1 MKRTYYGKLCAALCF
16 LITIAVNAQD
26 RMVQGNVT
34 DDAGIPLP
42 GATVVVLETNEG
54 TTSDFDGNYS
64 LSAQEGLTLEI
75 SFVGYE
81 SQKIVIGAD
90 SNYNVSLQEG
100 NALDEIVV
108 TALGIKRAEKT
119 LTYAS
124 QTVKSEDLVQ
134 ARDISFANSLTGRA
148 AGIEIR
154 KSSSGPGGST
164 RIVLRG
170 NKSLSGDSQP
180 LIVVDG
186 VPIVNNRSSQP
197 GTWGGSDG
205 GDGLSQI
212 NPDDIE
218 SINIL
223 KGANASILYGSQGAN
238 GVILITT
245 KSGEEGKTK
254 VTINSGVTFE
264 SVIELPEL
272 QYTYGASG
280 LQNSWDK
287 TPGNYDDSF
296 VENFFQTGANYV
308 NSVSV
313 SGGGKKTKAYFS
325 YYNTTS
331 TGIMEN
337 FKYQKNNISFKQ
349 STKFLDDKMTISSN
363 ILLTDEVTNNRAP
376 AGYYL
381 NPLTALYMHP
391 RERNFNDFKNYETLG
406 PNGVMEQNFPFNYHF
421 LSNPYWIMN
430 NQPSEDKIKRAISS
444 LNLSYEINDKLT
456 FQARASYDFSSKLN
470 EQRHAANSNPTNVSP
485 NGKWEYAKYTDELF
499 YTDGILTYNDNIT
512 EDITVNA
519 VLGASLQKT
528 TFGDGVS
535 VDTGDPGLFY
545 ANEFN
550 FQNVATNIQI
560 LYTLNSRVEKQALF
574 GNFVIG
580 YKDAIFLDVAGRNDY
595 ASTLALTGNESY
607 FYPSYGL
614 SAVISEIATL
624 PEIISFAKLRVS
636 SASVG
641 NEVPFNVVNPQNT
654 VTAAGNVSR
663 NTQKPFTDLNPEMIE
678 TTEFGLDLRLFNNRL
693 GIDIAVYDITST
705 DQFLSLSAP
714 SGSGYTTYFV
724 NAGKITNNGVEISLR
739 GDVVEK
745 SNFRWSTIFNIA
757 QNKNKI
763 VEIHPDLNNLS
774 TGAGE
779 GFGSRMVAG
788 GSIGDFYVSK
798 FDRDAQGRIKMS
810 AKGEPLKLT
819 DTASPENLAGN
830 AEPDVSVGWS
840 NNFTF
845 GDKISAGFIINGKF
859 GGEVFSKTEMMLNG
873 SGTSLRSAID
883 RDRGGVPINGVDPDG
898 NAVTTA
904 DPAIWY
910 SNNGIG
916 DRNGISEPY
925 VYDRTN
931 IRLTQLSIAYNL
943 DTVSLGLPIEAATLS
958 LIGNNLLY
966 SAKAPFDPELS
977 MNTGPSIQGLDNF
990 NLPSTRTIGMNLRLT
1005 F

>member
-1 MKRTYYGKLCAALCF
+1 MKQKSIKNALLSLCVLF
-16 LITIAVNAQD
+16 SGLIFAQKPING
-26 RMVQGNVT
+26 VIT
-34 DDAGIPLP
+34 DQDGVPLP
-42 GATVVVLETNEG
+42 GATVVVIETNEG

-197 GTWGGSDG
+197 STWDGADG

-560 LYTLNSRVEKQALF
+560 LSTLNSRVEKQALF

>member
-1 MKRTYYGKLCAALCF
+1 
-16 LITIAVNAQD
+16 
-26 RMVQGNVT
+26 
-34 DDAGIPLP
+34 
-42 GATVVVLETNEG
+42 VLTETNEG
-54 TTSDFDGNYS
+54 ATTDFDGNFS
-64 LSAQEGLTLEI
+64 ISAQEGATVEF
-75 SFVGYE
+75 SYVGYE
-81 SQKIVIGAD
+81 SQQVVVGEGSTI
-90 SNYNVSLQEG
+90 NVTLVQG

-148 AGIEIR
+148 AGIEVT
-154 KSSSGPGGST
+154 KSSSGAGGST

-180 LIVVDG
+180 LIVIDG

-223 KGANASILYGSQGAN
+223 KGANASVLYGSQGAN

-245 KSGEEGKTK
+245 KSGEEGETK

-272 QYTYGASG
+272 QYNYGGSG
-280 LQNSWDK
+280 GQNSWDAS
-287 TPGNYDDSF
+287 PGNYGSSF
-296 VENFFQTGANYV
+296 VEDFFQTGANYV

-337 FKYQKNNISFKQ
+337 FKYQKNNVSFKQ
-349 STKFLDDKMTISSN
+349 STKFFDDKMTISSN
-363 ILLTDEVTNNRAP
+363 ILLTDETTDNRAP

-391 RERNFNDFKNYETLG
+391 RERNFSDFENYQTLG
-406 PNGVMEQNFPFNYHF
+406 SDGVMQQNFPFNYHF

-444 LNLSYEINDKLT
+444 MNISYEINDKMT
-456 FQARASYDFSSKLN
+456 FQARASYDFSSKSN

-485 NGKWEYAKYTDELF
+485 NGKWEYQKFTDELF
-499 YTDGILTYNDNIT
+499 YTDAILTYNENIT
-512 EDITVNA
+512 EDISVNA
-519 VLGASLQKT
+519 IIGASLQKT

-535 VDTGDPGLFY
+535 VNTGDPGLFY

-550 FQNVATNIQI
+550 FQNVHTTNQI
-560 LYTLNSRVEKQALF
+560 KSTLSSRVEKQALF

-595 ASTLALTGNESY
+595 ASTLAMTGNESY

-614 SAVISEIATL
+614 SAIISELVTL
-624 PEIISFAKLRVS
+624 PEVISFAKLRVS
-636 SASVG
+636 AASVG
-641 NEVPFNVVNPQNT
+641 NEVPYNKINPQNT
-654 VTAAGNVSR
+654 VNAAGGVVR

-678 TTEFGLDLRLFNNRL
+678 TTEFGLDLRLFNNRV
-693 GIDIAVYDITST
+693 GIDIAIYDITST
-705 DQFLSLSAP
+705 DQFLSLTAP
-714 SGSGYTTYFV
+714 SGSGYTKYFV
-724 NAGKITNNGVEISLR
+724 NAGKITNNGVEVSLR

-745 SNFRWSTIFNIA
+745 PNFTWSTIVNIA

-779 GFGSRMVAG
+779 GFGSRLVAG
-788 GSIGDFYVSK
+788 GSIGDFYVSR

-810 AKGEPLKLT
+810 DKGEPLKLN
-819 DTASPENLAGN
+819 DTAAPENLAGN
-830 AEPDVSVGWS
+830 AEPKVSVGWS

-845 GDKISAGFIINGKF
+845 GDKLSAGFIINGKF
-859 GGEVFSKTEMMLNG
+859 GGKVFSKTEMMLNG
-873 SGTSLRSAID
+873 SGTSLRSGLD
-883 RDRGGVPINGVDPDG
+883 RDNGGVPINGVDTSG
-898 NAVTTA
+898 NPVTTA
-904 DPAIWY
+904 DPAVWY

-931 IRLTQLSIAYNL
+931 IRLTQLSIAYKI
-943 DTVSLGLPIEAATLS
+943 DTTSLGLPVEAATLS

-966 SAKAPFDPELS
+966 TAKAPFDPELS
-977 MNTGPSIQGLDNF
+977 MNTGRSIQGLDNF
-990 NLPSTRTIGMNLRLT
+990 NLPSTRTFGMNLRLI

>member
-1 MKRTYYGKLCAALCF
+1 MKQKTIKHAILSLCF
-16 LITIAVNAQD
+16 LFSGFLFAQNS
-26 RMVQGNVT
+26 VSGTVT
-34 DDAGIPLP
+34 DQEGVPLP
-42 GATVVVLETNEG
+42 GATIVVLETNDG
-54 TTSDFDGNYS
+54 ATTDFDGNYS
-64 LSAQEGLTLEI
+64 ISAAEGLTIEI

-81 SQKIVIGAD
+81 SQKIVVNAD
-90 SNYNVSLQEG
+90 ADYNVTLVEG

-148 AGIEIR
+148 AGIEIT
-154 KSSSGPGGST
+154 KSSSGAGGST

-264 SVIELPEL
+264 SVIKLPEL

-280 LQNSWDK
+280 LQNSWDS

-313 SGGGKKTKAYFS
+313 SGGGKRTKAYFS

-363 ILLTDEVTNNRAP
+363 ILLTDETTNNRAP

-391 RERNFNDFKNYETLG
+391 RERNFSDFENYETLG
-406 PNGVMEQNFPFNYHF
+406 SDGVMQQNFPFNYHF

-444 LNLSYEINDKLT
+444 LNISYEINDKLT
-456 FQARASYDFSSKLN
+456 FQARASYDFSDKLN
-470 EQRHAANSNPTNVSP
+470 EQRHDANSNPTNVSP
-485 NGKWEYAKYTDELF
+485 NGKWDYAKFTDELF
-499 YTDGILTYNDNIT
+499 YTDGILTYSDNIT

-519 VLGASLQKT
+519 ILGASLQKT
-528 TFGDGVS
+528 TFGNGVAVS
-535 VDTGDPGLFY
+535 TGNPGLFY

-550 FQNVATNIQI
+550 FQNVHTSNQI
-560 LYTLNSRVEKQALF
+560 RSTLSGRVEKQALF
-574 GNFVIG
+574 GNFVFG
-580 YKDAIFLDVAGRNDY
+580 YKDAIFIDVAGRNDY

-607 FYPSYGL
+607 FYPSYGI
-614 SAVISEIATL
+614 SAVISELVTL
-624 PEIISFAKLRVS
+624 PEAISFAKLRVS

-678 TTEFGLDLRLFNNRL
+678 TTEFGLDLRLFNNRV

-705 DQFLSLSAP
+705 DQFLRLSAP

-724 NAGKITNNGVEISLR
+724 NAGKITNNGVEVSLR
-739 GDVVEK
+739 GDVIEK
-745 SNFRWSTIFNIA
+745 PNFTWSTIVNIA

-788 GSIGDFYVSK
+788 GSIGDFYVSR

-810 AKGEPLKLT
+810 AKGEPLKLN
-819 DTASPENLAGN
+819 DTSSPENLAGN
-830 AEPDVSVGWS
+830 AEPKVSVGWS

-845 GDKISAGFIINGKF
+845 GDKLSAGFIINGKF
-859 GGEVFSKTEMMLNG
+859 GGKVFSKTEQMLNG

-883 RDRGGVPINGVDPDG
+883 RDNGGVPINGVDPNG

-904 DPAIWY
+904 DPAVWY

-931 IRLTQLSIAYNL
+931 IRLTQLSIAYHL
-943 DTVSLGLPIEAATLS
+943 DTASLGLPIEDATLS

-966 SAKAPFDPELS
+966 TAEAPFDPELS
-977 MNTGPSIQGLDNF
+977 MNTGRSIQGLDNF

>member
-1 MKRTYYGKLCAALCF
+1 MKQKIKQTLMAICF
-16 LITIAVNAQD
+16 LLSGVIFAQVKTVN
-26 RMVQGNVT
+26 GTVT
-34 DDAGIPLP
+34 DSDGVPLP
-42 GATVVVLETNEG
+42 GASIVLTETNEG
-54 TTSDFDGNYS
+54 ATTDFDGNYS
-64 LSAQEGLTLEI
+64 ISAQEGATVEF
-75 SFVGYE
+75 SYVGYE
-81 SQKIVIGAD
+81 SQQVVVGEGSTI
-90 SNYNVSLQEG
+90 NVTLVQG

-148 AGIEIR
+148 AGIEVT
-154 KSSSGPGGST
+154 KSSSGAGGST

-180 LIVVDG
+180 LIVIDG

-223 KGANASILYGSQGAN
+223 KGANASVLYGSQGAN

-245 KSGEEGKTK
+245 KSGEEGETK

-272 QYTYGASG
+272 QYNYGGSG
-280 LQNSWDK
+280 GQNSWDAS
-287 TPGNYDDSF
+287 PGNYGSSF
-296 VENFFQTGANYV
+296 VEDFFQTGANYV

-337 FKYQKNNISFKQ
+337 FKYQKNNVSFKQ
-349 STKFLDDKMTISSN
+349 STKFFDDKMTISSN
-363 ILLTDEVTNNRAP
+363 ILLTDETTDNRAP

-391 RERNFNDFKNYETLG
+391 RERNFSDFENYQTLG
-406 PNGVMEQNFPFNYHF
+406 SDGVMQQNFPFNYHF

-444 LNLSYEINDKLT
+444 MNISYEINDKMT
-456 FQARASYDFSSKLN
+456 FQARASYDFSSKSN

-485 NGKWEYAKYTDELF
+485 NGKWEYQKFTDELF
-499 YTDGILTYNDNIT
+499 YTDAILTYNENIT
-512 EDITVNA
+512 EDISVNA
-519 VLGASLQKT
+519 IIGASLQKT

-535 VDTGDPGLFY
+535 VNTGDPGLFY

-550 FQNVATNIQI
+550 FQNVHTTNQI
-560 LYTLNSRVEKQALF
+560 KSTLSSRVEKQALF

-595 ASTLALTGNESY
+595 ASTLAMTGNESY

-614 SAVISEIATL
+614 SAIISELVTL
-624 PEIISFAKLRVS
+624 PEVISFAKLRVS
-636 SASVG
+636 AASVG
-641 NEVPFNVVNPQNT
+641 NEVPYNKINPQNT
-654 VTAAGNVSR
+654 VNAAGGVVR

-678 TTEFGLDLRLFNNRL
+678 TTEFGLDLRLFNNRV
-693 GIDIAVYDITST
+693 GIDIAIYDITST
-705 DQFLSLSAP
+705 DQFLSLTAP
-714 SGSGYTTYFV
+714 SGSGYTKYFV
-724 NAGKITNNGVEISLR
+724 NAGKITNNGVEVSLR

-745 SNFRWSTIFNIA
+745 PNFTWSTIVNIA

-779 GFGSRMVAG
+779 GFGSRLVAG
-788 GSIGDFYVSK
+788 GSIGDFYVSR

-810 AKGEPLKLT
+810 DKGEPLKLN
-819 DTASPENLAGN
+819 DTAAPENLAGN
-830 AEPDVSVGWS
+830 AEPKVSVGWS

-845 GDKISAGFIINGKF
+845 GDKLSAGFIINGKF
-859 GGEVFSKTEMMLNG
+859 GGKVFSKTEMMLNG
-873 SGTSLRSAID
+873 SGTSLRSGLD
-883 RDRGGVPINGVDPDG
+883 RDNGGVPINGVDTSG
-898 NAVTTA
+898 NPVTTA
-904 DPAIWY
+904 DPAVWY

-931 IRLTQLSIAYNL
+931 IRLTQLSIAYKI
-943 DTVSLGLPIEAATLS
+943 DTTSLGLPVEAATLS

-966 SAKAPFDPELS
+966 TAKAPFDPELS
-977 MNTGPSIQGLDNF
+977 MNTGRSIQGLDNF
-990 NLPSTRTIGMNLRLT
+990 NLPSTRTFGMNLRLI

>member
-1 MKRTYYGKLCAALCF
+1 MKQKIKQTLMAICF
-16 LITIAVNAQD
+16 LLSGVIFAQVKTVN
-26 RMVQGNVT
+26 GTVT
-34 DDAGIPLP
+34 DSDGVPLP
-42 GATVVVLETNEG
+42 GASIVLTETNEG
-54 TTSDFDGNYS
+54 ATTDFDGNFS
-64 LSAQEGLTLEI
+64 ISAQEGATVEF
-75 SFVGYE
+75 SYVGYE
-81 SQKIVIGAD
+81 SQQVVVGEGSTI
-90 SNYNVSLQEG
+90 NVTLVQG

-148 AGIEIR
+148 AGIEVT
-154 KSSSGPGGST
+154 KSSSGAGGST

-180 LIVVDG
+180 LIVIDG

-223 KGANASILYGSQGAN
+223 KGANASVLYGSQGAN

-245 KSGEEGKTK
+245 KSGEEGETK

-272 QYTYGASG
+272 QYNYGGSG
-280 LQNSWDK
+280 GQNSWDAS
-287 TPGNYDDSF
+287 PGNYGSSF
-296 VENFFQTGANYV
+296 VEDFFQTGANYV

-337 FKYQKNNISFKQ
+337 FKYQKNNVSFKQ
-349 STKFLDDKMTISSN
+349 STKFFDDKMTISSN
-363 ILLTDEVTNNRAP
+363 ILLTDETTDNRAP

-391 RERNFNDFKNYETLG
+391 RERNFSDFENYQTLG
-406 PNGVMEQNFPFNYHF
+406 SDGVMQQNFPFNYHF

-444 LNLSYEINDKLT
+444 MNISYEINDKMT
-456 FQARASYDFSSKLN
+456 FQARASYDFSSKSN

-485 NGKWEYAKYTDELF
+485 NGKWEYQKFTDELF
-499 YTDGILTYNDNIT
+499 YTDAILTYNENIT
-512 EDITVNA
+512 EDISVNA
-519 VLGASLQKT
+519 IIGASLQKT

-535 VDTGDPGLFY
+535 VNTGDPGLFY

-550 FQNVATNIQI
+550 FQNVHTTNQI
-560 LYTLNSRVEKQALF
+560 KSTLSSRVEKQALF

-595 ASTLALTGNESY
+595 ASTLAMTGNESY

-614 SAVISEIATL
+614 SAIISELVTL
-624 PEIISFAKLRVS
+624 PEVISFAKLRVS
-636 SASVG
+636 AASVG
-641 NEVPFNVVNPQNT
+641 NEVPYNKINPQNT
-654 VTAAGNVSR
+654 VNAAGGVVR

-678 TTEFGLDLRLFNNRL
+678 TTEFGLDLRLFNNRV
-693 GIDIAVYDITST
+693 GIDIAIYDITST
-705 DQFLSLSAP
+705 DQFLSLTAP

-724 NAGKITNNGVEISLR
+724 NAGKITNNGVEVSLR

-745 SNFRWSTIFNIA
+745 PNFTWSTIVNIA

-779 GFGSRMVAG
+779 GFGSRLVAG
-788 GSIGDFYVSK
+788 GSIGDFYVSR

-810 AKGEPLKLT
+810 DKGEPLKLN
-819 DTASPENLAGN
+819 DTAAPENLAGN
-830 AEPDVSVGWS
+830 AEPKVSVGWS

-845 GDKISAGFIINGKF
+845 GDKLSAGFIINGKF
-859 GGEVFSKTEMMLNG
+859 GGKVFSKTEMMLNG
-873 SGTSLRSAID
+873 SGTSLRSGLD
-883 RDRGGVPINGVDPDG
+883 RDNGGVPINGVDTSG
-898 NAVTTA
+898 NPVTTA
-904 DPAIWY
+904 DPAVWY

-931 IRLTQLSIAYNL
+931 IRLTQLSIAYKI
-943 DTVSLGLPIEAATLS
+943 DTTSLGLPVEAATLS

-966 SAKAPFDPELS
+966 TAKAPFDPELS
-977 MNTGPSIQGLDNF
+977 MNTGRSIQGLDNF
-990 NLPSTRTIGMNLRLT
+990 NLPSTRTFGMNLRLI

>member
-1 MKRTYYGKLCAALCF
+1 MATCF
-16 LITIAVNAQD
+16 LLSGVIFAQVKTVN
-26 RMVQGNVT
+26 GTVT
-34 DDAGIPLP
+34 DSDGVPLP
-42 GATVVVLETNEG
+42 GASIVLTETNEG
-54 TTSDFDGNYS
+54 ATTDFDGNFS
-64 LSAQEGLTLEI
+64 ISVQEGATVEF
-75 SFVGYE
+75 SYVGYE
-81 SQKIVIGAD
+81 SQQVVVGEGSTI
-90 SNYNVSLQEG
+90 NVTLVQG

-148 AGIEIR
+148 AGIEVT
-154 KSSSGPGGST
+154 KSSSGAGGST

-197 GTWGGSDG
+197 DTWGGSDG

-223 KGANASILYGSQGAN
+223 KGANASVLYGSQGAN

-245 KSGEEGKTK
+245 KSGEEGETK

-272 QYTYGASG
+272 QYNYGGSG
-280 LQNSWDK
+280 GQNSWDAS
-287 TPGNYDDSF
+287 PGNYGSSF
-296 VENFFQTGANYV
+296 VEDFFQTGANYV

-337 FKYQKNNISFKQ
+337 FKYQKNNVSFKQ
-349 STKFLDDKMTISSN
+349 STKFFDDKMTISSN
-363 ILLTDEVTNNRAP
+363 ILLTDETTDNRAP

-391 RERNFNDFKNYETLG
+391 RERNFSDFENYQTLG
-406 PNGVMEQNFPFNYHF
+406 SDGVMQQNYPFNYHF

-444 LNLSYEINDKLT
+444 MNISYEINDKMT
-456 FQARASYDFSSKLN
+456 FQARASYDFSSKSN

-485 NGKWEYAKYTDELF
+485 NGKWEYQKFTDELF
-499 YTDGILTYNDNIT
+499 YTDAILTYNENIT
-512 EDITVNA
+512 EDISINA
-519 VLGASLQKT
+519 IIGASLQKT
-528 TFGDGVS
+528 TFGDGIS
-535 VDTGDPGLFY
+535 VNTGDPGLFY

-550 FQNVATNIQI
+550 FQNVHTTNQIQS
-560 LYTLNSRVEKQALF
+560 TLSSRVEKQALF

-595 ASTLALTGNESY
+595 ASTLAMTGNESY

-614 SAVISEIATL
+614 SAVISELVTL
-624 PEIISFAKLRVS
+624 PEVISFAKLRVS
-636 SASVG
+636 AASVG
-641 NEVPFNVVNPQNT
+641 NEVPYNKINPQNT
-654 VTAAGNVSR
+654 VNAAGGVVR
-663 NTQKPFTDLNPEMIE
+663 NTQKPFTDLKPEMIE
-678 TTEFGLDLRLFNNRL
+678 TTEFGLDLRLFNNRV
-693 GIDIAVYDITST
+693 GIDIAIYDITST
-705 DQFLSLSAP
+705 DQFLSLTAP

-724 NAGKITNNGVEISLR
+724 NAGKITNNGVEVSLR

-745 SNFRWSTIFNIA
+745 PNFTWSTIVNIA

-779 GFGSRMVAG
+779 GFGSRLVAG
-788 GSIGDFYVSK
+788 GSIGDFYVSR

-810 AKGEPLKLT
+810 DKGEPLKLN
-819 DTASPENLAGN
+819 DTAAPENLAGN
-830 AEPDVSVGWS
+830 AEPKVSVGWS

-845 GDKISAGFIINGKF
+845 GDKFSAGFIINGKF
-859 GGEVFSKTEMMLNG
+859 GGKVFSKTEMMLNG
-873 SGTSLRSAID
+873 SGTSLRSGLD
-883 RDRGGVPINGVDPDG
+883 RDNGGVPINGVDTSG
-898 NAVTTA
+898 NPVTTA
-904 DPAIWY
+904 DPAVWY

-931 IRLTQLSIAYNL
+931 IRLTQLSIAYKI
-943 DTVSLGLPIEAATLS
+943 DTTSLGLPVEAATLS

-966 SAKAPFDPELS
+966 TAKAPFDPELS
-977 MNTGPSIQGLDNF
+977 MSTGRSIQGLDNF
-990 NLPSTRTIGMNLRLT
+990 NLPSTRTFGMNLRLI